1 MQAAVAAAAAAHA
14 ADAAVPFDRDR
25 GLDSE
30 AVEALFEDDERIGL
44 GFAEMRHAATGTLHF
59 SIAKDGVVKG
69 GVAER
74 RYPQLVR
81 QELPSSCRWKLAD
94 RHRCGARRGRG

>member
-14 ADAAVPFDRDR
+14 ADAAVPFDRER
-25 GLDSE
+25 RE

-44 GFAEMRHAATGTLHF
+44 GFAEMRHAATGTLHI

-81 QELPSSCRWKLAD
+81 RVSPFLLPLA
-94 RHRCGARRGRG
+94 G

>member
-14 ADAAVPFDRDR
+14 ADAAVPFNRDR
-25 GLDSE
+25 GLE
-30 AVEALFEDDERIGL
+30 TIEALFEDDERIGL
-44 GFAEMRHAATGTLHF
+44 GFAEMRHAATGTLHI
-59 SIAKDGVVKG
+59 SIAKDGVVQG

-81 QELPSSCRWKLAD
+81 RVSLPQPLA
-94 RHRCGARRGRG
+94 G

>member
-25 GLDSE
+25 GLWRE
-30 AVEALFEDDERIGL
+30 AVEASFEDDERIGL
-44 GFAEMRHAATGTLHF
+44 GFAEMRHAATGTLHI

-81 QELPSSCRWKLAD
+81 RVSPFLLPLA
-94 RHRCGARRGRG
+94 G

>member
-1 MQAAVAAAAAAHA
+1 MQAAVAEVAAAHA
-14 ADAAVPFDRDR
+14 ADAAVPFDRDIRR
-25 GLDSE
+25 GIDSE

-44 GFAEMRHAATGTLHF
+44 GFAEMRHAATGTLHI

-81 QELPSSCRWKLAD
+81 QEFPSLAV
-94 RHRCGARRGRG
+94 GAR